1 MEKAKKTCGHS
12 QGVLQIGVHSS
23 LVDAHDL
30 AEHLILAMQ
39 KAEIFLPFTTGR
51 RLQVTSTYCMYMLV
65 SCYNVVSCCIIPKQ
79 ISERY
84 MNFSVLSTFLMWQR
98 VKTNSTPFLFT
109 SK

>member
-39 KAEIFLPFTTGR
+39 FCRNLHPIYNWQKTSSNLNLLHVYDILC
-51 RLQVTSTYCMYMLV
+51 LYHVTMLYHPKTNFRKIYELFCMINF
-65 SCYNVVSCCIIPKQ
+65 SHVVSI
-79 ISERY
+79 
-84 MNFSVLSTFLMWQR
+84 NGLV
-98 VKTNSTPFLFT
+98 
-109 SK
+109 